1 MDLDDQW
8 KTHPFSSS
16 IHHDSS
22 SIKMDAK
29 NNPTCEEPEEIPSP
43 KLSDWLKS
51 STTPWR
57 SPIRHGSMMMMPST
71 PLAWRFDSADLT
83 LKEDFF

>member
-1 MDLDDQW
+1 MTYERFCVFWFQ
-8 KTHPFSSS
+8 
-16 IHHDSS
+16 
-22 SIKMDAK
+22 MDAK
-29 NNPTCEEPEEIPSP
+29 NNLTCEEPEEIPSP

-57 SPIRHGSMMMMPST
+57 SPIRHGSMMMMPYT
-71 PLAWRFDSADLT
+71 PLAWRFDSTDFT

>member
-1 MDLDDQW
+1 MVN
-8 KTHPFSSS
+8 
-16 IHHDSS
+16 SS
-22 SIKMDAK
+22 SIKVKHLKHDKETMDAK

>member
-1 MDLDDQW
+1 MHQRAAESTGTITSLL
-8 KTHPFSSS
+8 TFYS
-16 IHHDSS
+16 IM
-22 SIKMDAK
+22 MDAK